1 LDYATVVI
9 QVQQAKAFRDCSSP
23 SDWYNERDPFPF
35 KEHIM
40 ANLLVIDDEGDIRH
54 LYAAE
59 LEDEGYT
66 VVTCGSSK
74 EAMEQLRRQIFDLVV
89 LDIQLDQESG
99 LELLQ
104 QIAKEQEKVP
114 VILCSAYSCYKD
126 DFSSWLADAYV
137 VKSSNL
143 DELKEEVRR
152 ILAQK

>member
-1 LDYATVVI
+1 
-9 QVQQAKAFRDCSSP
+9 
-23 SDWYNERDPFPF
+23 
-35 KEHIM
+35 M

-59 LEDEGYT
+59 LEDEGHT
-66 VVTCGSSK
+66 VVTCGNSQ
-74 EAMEQLRRQIFDLVV
+74 EALERMRHQAFDLVV

-104 QIAKEQEKVP
+104 KIAKEQEDIP
-114 VILCSAYSCYKD
+114 VILCTAYSCYKD

-143 DELKEEVRR
+143 DELKQEVRR
-152 ILAQK
+152 ILAQH

>member
-1 LDYATVVI
+1 
-9 QVQQAKAFRDCSSP
+9 
-23 SDWYNERDPFPF
+23 
-35 KEHIM
+35 M
-40 ANLLVIDDEGDIRH
+40 ANLLVVDDEGDIRR

-59 LEDEGYT
+59 LEDDGHT

-74 EAMEQLRRQIFDLVV
+74 EAMDQLRHQIFDLVV

-104 QIAKEQEKVP
+104 QITEKQEDIS
-114 VILCSAYSCYKD
+114 VILCTAYSCYKD

-143 DELKEEVRR
+143 DELKSEVRR
-152 ILAQK
+152 VLAQK

>member
-1 LDYATVVI
+1 
-9 QVQQAKAFRDCSSP
+9 
-23 SDWYNERDPFPF
+23 
-35 KEHIM
+35 M
-40 ANLLVIDDEGDIRH
+40 ANLLVVDDEGDIRH

-59 LEDEGYT
+59 LEDEGHS
-66 VVTCGSSK
+66 VVTCGNSK
-74 EAMEQLRRQIFDLVV
+74 DATEKLRDQTFDLVI

-104 QIAKEQEKVP
+104 RIAQQENTP

-143 DELKEEVRR
+143 DELKNEVRR
-152 ILAQK
+152 VLKKN